1 MVAGIRVVVSRGL
14 RTIGRQREGIRGVDS
29 IFSMSL
35 PSAVRNRAF
44 PIASRATTVVF
55 LWHLGGAGEWQDA
68 ADVS

>member
-1 MVAGIRVVVSRGL
+1 MRIER
-14 RTIGRQREGIRGVDS
+14 RGVDS